1 MLPDNSLSAKARLSG
16 FAYPVKGPGDAL
28 VDWEMAGVYLND
40 PSQGL
45 LVKLWR
51 LDAKPNVDTGLVDV
65 VVSAPGGV
73 AVGEASRVLFSGA
86 NIGEVSLAFDQNM
99 NPCVAYMQGSDS
111 KIYWHDPTIPGMT
124 HTTLPA
130 GCYDLRCT
138 LDDKRRINVANSDI
152 VLAYI
157 RAGNLCVR
165 YQRDRYDIEH
175 ILRSGIGSNAN
186 LVSMAMNRGLRL
198 QFRLRSYEL
207 DDDPGAL
214 VQAEPFLADVVA
226 DLLKRS
232 GVPATALDA
241 GDLYERVD
249 GYKVA
254 TPGGADAMIQP
265 LRQAFFFDSAEYDR
279 KLRFVKR
286 GRRAPVATITDA
298 DLVERD
304 GSPMELDRAQEAELL
319 RKVNVISIDPAAG
332 YTATKQT
339 AERRSGTVKAT
350 GESSIEVPLTMA
362 ADQAAT
368 VALRRM
374 KVAWGELHKAG
385 FHLGIAWTA
394 LTPTD
399 VIEYTDKRGRKM
411 RIRVVQVEEDSGVL
425 EFEACDD
432 APWAYDSEAAGVIVP
447 PPISTTPGLVGDTIV
462 AVLNIPILRDQDDE
476 LGWYVGARGTEAGW
490 RGGQLQLS
498 TDGGATISAAL
509 DIAAPSVIGTTL
521 TPLVAEIGGEYLSR
535 QTLQVNLPEQ
545 PESISMD
552 TLLRYAN
559 RAAVQRVDGSWEV
572 LQYQTVTPLGGTLY
586 ALSGLVRGRYA
597 TPPAAVPAGAAVVL
611 IDDSL
616 TFVQLQQWMVGTTLS
631 VRGVSAGQDE
641 DDVSWSPLSL
651 DNPASQQ
658 EWPVHHV
665 RAERDGANAVTV
677 SWIGRARLGVE
688 TAPRQSKYF
697 SGYRVSYSDGF
708 TADTTES
715 SHTRA
720 SVPAGATVQV
730 AAINSITGP
739 GPASEAIPT

>member
-1 MLPDNSLSAKARLSG
+1 MIPELRASSSPVPAA
-16 FAYPVKGPGDAL
+16 FAYTAERTSP
-28 VDWEMAGVYLND
+28 LND
-40 PSQGL
+40 SEMGGVALRDTSQGL
-45 LVKLWR
+45 LVRMWNCR
-51 LDAKPNVDTGLVDV
+51 YDRAAGDVIVGAEGVPDA
-65 VVSAPGGV
+65 
-73 AVGEASRVLFSGA
+73 VLF
-86 NIGEVSLAFDQNM
+86 NRPDITELSLTFDQNM
-99 NPCVAYMQGSDS
+99 APFIAFVQTGQAKFFWY
-111 KIYWHDPTIPGMT
+111 DPVVQDYAFEE
-124 HTTLPA
+124 TLLA
-130 GCYDLRCT
+130 GCSSPRCS
-138 LDDKRRINVANSDI
+138 LDDKRANFVGGSDI
-152 VLAYI
+152 VLAYV
-157 RAGNLCVR
+157 RAGAL
-165 YQRDRYDIEH
+165 Y
-175 ILRSGIGSNAN
+175 
-186 LVSMAMNRGLRL
+186 MRL
-198 QFRLRSYEL
+198 QRERYLVEHFLQAGVDKLYQVGMARNGRFQWSYL
-207 DDDPGAL
+207 GQGLPDS
-214 VQAEPFLADVVA
+214 PFLADVVA
-226 DLLKRS
+226 DLLRRS
-232 GVPATALDA
+232 GVPDTGIDV

-265 LRQAFFFDSAEYDR
+265 LRQAYFFDSAEYDR

-286 GRRAPVATITDA
+286 GRRAPVARVTDA

-304 GSPMELDRAQEAELL
+304 GSPMELDRVQEAELL

-350 GESSIEVPLTMA
+350 GESSIEVPLTMP
-362 ADQAAT
+362 ADQSAT

-425 EFEACDD
+425 EFEAQDD
-432 APWAYDSEAAGVIVP
+432 APWAYDAEASGVVVP
-447 PPISTTPGLVGDTIV
+447 PPISTTPGLVGDTLV

-476 LGWYVGARGTEAGW
+476 LGWYVGVRGTGAGW
-490 RGGQLQLS
+490 RGGQVQLS

-521 TPLVAEIGGEYLSR
+521 TPLAAEIGGEYLSR
-535 QTLQVNLPEQ
+535 QTLQVSLPEQ

-559 RAAVQRVDGSWEV
+559 RAAVQRADGSWEV
-572 LQYQTVTPLGGTLY
+572 LQYQSVTPLGGTLY
-586 ALSGLVRGRYA
+586 ALSGLIRGRYA
-597 TPPAAVPAGAAVVL
+597 TAPAAIQAGAAVVL

-641 DDVSWSPLSL
+641 DDVAWVPLSL

-697 SGYRVSYSDGF
+697 TGYRVTYSDGF

>member
-1 MLPDNSLSAKARLSG
+1 
-16 FAYPVKGPGDAL
+16 
-28 VDWEMAGVYLND
+28 
-40 PSQGL
+40 
-45 LVKLWR
+45 
-51 LDAKPNVDTGLVDV
+51 
-65 VVSAPGGV
+65 
-73 AVGEASRVLFSGA
+73 
-86 NIGEVSLAFDQNM
+86 
-99 NPCVAYMQGSDS
+99 
-111 KIYWHDPTIPGMT
+111 
-124 HTTLPA
+124 
-130 GCYDLRCT
+130 
-138 LDDKRRINVANSDI
+138 
-152 VLAYI
+152 
-157 RAGNLCVR
+157 
-165 YQRDRYDIEH
+165 
-175 ILRSGIGSNAN
+175 
-186 LVSMAMNRGLRL
+186 
-198 QFRLRSYEL
+198 
-207 DDDPGAL
+207 
-214 VQAEPFLADVVA
+214 
-226 DLLKRS
+226 
-232 GVPATALDA
+232 
-241 GDLYERVD
+241 
-249 GYKVA
+249 
-254 TPGGADAMIQP
+254 MIQP
-265 LRQAFFFDSAEYDR
+265 LRQAYFFDSAEYDR

-304 GSPMELDRAQEAELL
+304 GSLMELDRVQEAELL
-319 RKVNVISIDPAAG
+319 RKVNVISIDAAAG

-350 GESSIEVPLTMA
+350 GESSIEVPLTMS

-432 APWAYDSEAAGVIVP
+432 APWAYDSEAAGVVVP

-509 DIAAPSVIGTTL
+509 DIAGPSVIGTTL
-521 TPLVAEIGGEYLSR
+521 TPLATEIGGEYLSR
-535 QTLQVNLPEQ
+535 QALQVNLPEQ

-552 TLLRYAN
+552 TLLRYSN
-559 RAAVQRVDGSWEV
+559 RAAVQRADGSWEI
-572 LQYQTVTPLGGTLY
+572 LQYQAVTPLGGTLY
-586 ALSGLVRGRYA
+586 ALSGLIRGRYA
-597 TPPAAVPAGAAVVL
+597 TAPAAIPAGAAVVL

-631 VRGVSAGQDE
+631 VRGISAGQDE
-641 DDVSWSPLSL
+641 DDVAWVPLSL
-651 DNPASQQ
+651 DKPASQQ

-665 RAERDGANAVTV
+665 RAERDGSDAVTV

-688 TAPRQSKYF
+688 NAPRQSKYF
-697 SGYRVSYSDGF
+697 TGYRVSYSDGF
-708 TADTTES
+708 TADTTET

-739 GPASEAIPT
+739 GPASEATPT